1 MSTFSVNLLEQLT
14 LEDSPK
20 MLESYLSQR
29 SGRHFETF
37 QVSEN
42 KPNEITPSDLLA
54 VSQLSM
60 KIGGYNVRDSISE
73 KAVIKLFEKN
83 IQAKIAKSLG
93 HIKPNWSLETIS
105 SKDLKIFN
113 DAIAKLWPILTKEV
127 GLKKVATFKLLARK
141 RPHMCPIRDSF
152 AERALGKPKDW
163 YASWQ
168 DAFKQES
175 NIVSKL
181 EELRNGHPG
190 AKHLSLLRVADII
203 IWERQ
208 APKTESHSIQLS
220 ALQ

>member
-1 MSTFSVNLLEQLT
+1 MSIFADNLYDAITEKNSAKLFNDYLT
-14 LEDSPK
+14 K
-20 MLESYLSQR
+20 R
-29 SGRHFETF
+29 SGRYFELF
-37 QVSEN
+37 QPHEN

-60 KIGGYNVRDSISE
+60 KIGGYQKGDSIPDS
-73 KAVIKLFEKN
+73 AVIKLFKKELQKKVSKSL
-83 IQAKIAKSLG
+83 AKINT
-93 HIKPNWSLETIS
+93 NWRLETIS
-105 SKDLKIFN
+105 PKDLKVFN
-113 DAIAKLWPILTKEV
+113 DEISKLWPILRDEV

-168 DAFKQES
+168 DAFSQEPKV
-175 NIVSKL
+175 ISKL
-181 EELRNGHPG
+181 EKLRDGHSG

-208 APKTESHSIQLS
+208 ASK
-220 ALQ
+220 

>member
-1 MSTFSVNLLEQLT
+1 MSKFADNLYDEITEKNSAKLLNDYLT
-14 LEDSPK
+14 K
-20 MLESYLSQR
+20 R
-29 SGRHFETF
+29 SGRHFELF
-37 QVSEN
+37 QPHEK

-60 KIGGYNVRDSISE
+60 KIGGYSERDSISE
-73 KAVIKLFEKN
+73 TAVIALFDKKV
-83 IQAKIAKSLG
+83 QAEISKSLVA
-93 HIKPNWSLETIS
+93 IKSNWRIETIS
-105 SKDLKIFN
+105 LDNLKIFDN
-113 DAIAKLWPILTKEV
+113 AIAELWPILRDDV
-127 GLKKVATFKLLARK
+127 GIKKVATFKLLARK

-175 NIVSKL
+175 KVVSKL
-181 EELRNGHPG
+181 EKLREGNSD

-208 APKTESHSIQLS
+208 AKK
-220 ALQ
+220 

>member
-1 MSTFSVNLLEQLT
+1 MSIFADNLYDAITAKNSAKLFNDYLT
-14 LEDSPK
+14 K
-20 MLESYLSQR
+20 R
-29 SGRHFETF
+29 SGRYFELF
-37 QVSEN
+37 QPHEN

-60 KIGGYNVRDSISE
+60 KIGGYQKGDSIPDS
-73 KAVIKLFEKN
+73 AVIKLFKKESQKKVSKSL
-83 IQAKIAKSLG
+83 AKINT
-93 HIKPNWSLETIS
+93 NWRLETIS
-105 SKDLKIFN
+105 PKDLKVFN
-113 DAIAKLWPILTKEV
+113 DEISKLWPILRDEV

-168 DAFKQES
+168 DAFSQEPKV
-175 NIVSKL
+175 ISKL
-181 EELRNGHPG
+181 EKLRDGHSG

-208 APKTESHSIQLS
+208 ASK
-220 ALQ
+220 

>member
-1 MSTFSVNLLEQLT
+1 MSIFADNLYDAITAKNSAKLFNDYLT
-14 LEDSPK
+14 K
-20 MLESYLSQR
+20 R
-29 SGRHFETF
+29 SGRYFELF
-37 QVSEN
+37 QPHEN

-60 KIGGYNVRDSISE
+60 KIGGYQKGDSIPDS
-73 KAVIKLFEKN
+73 AVIKLFKKELQKKVS
-83 IQAKIAKSLG
+83 ISLAKIKT
-93 HIKPNWSLETIS
+93 NWRLETIS
-105 SKDLKIFN
+105 PKDLKVFN
-113 DAIAKLWPILTKEV
+113 DEISKLWPILRDEV

-168 DAFKQES
+168 DAFSQEPKV
-175 NIVSKL
+175 ISKL
-181 EELRNGHPG
+181 EKLRDGHSG

-208 APKTESHSIQLS
+208 ASK
-220 ALQ
+220 

>member
-1 MSTFSVNLLEQLT
+1 MSTFTKNLLKQVSSA
-14 LEDSPK
+14 DSARK
-20 MLESYLSQR
+20 LKSYLAKR
-29 SGRHFETF
+29 SGCHFETF
-37 QVSEN
+37 QASES

-73 KAVIKLFEKN
+73 KAVIKLFEKS
-83 IQAKIAKSLG
+83 IQAKISKSLAL
-93 HIKPNWSLETIS
+93 IKPDWRLETIS
-105 SKDLKIFN
+105 LNNLKIFN
-113 DAIAKLWPILTKEV
+113 NAIAELWPILRYEV

-152 AERALGKPKDW
+152 AERALGRPEDW

-168 DAFKQES
+168 DAFKQEPK
-175 NIVSKL
+175 IVSKL
-181 EELRNGHPG
+181 KKLRDGYSG

-208 APKTESHSIQLS
+208 ASK
-220 ALQ
+220 

>member
-1 MSTFSVNLLEQLT
+1 MSTFSANLLEQLT

-20 MLESYLSQR
+20 MLKSYLAKR

-42 KPNEITPSDLLA
+42 KPNEITTSDLLA

-60 KIGGYNVRDSISE
+60 KIGGYSERDSISE
-73 KAVIKLFEKN
+73 TAVIALFDKKV
-83 IQAKIAKSLG
+83 QAEISKSLVA
-93 HIKPNWSLETIS
+93 IKSNWRLETIS
-105 SKDLKIFN
+105 LDNLKIFN
-113 DAIAKLWPILTKEV
+113 NAIAVLWPILRDDV

-168 DAFKQES
+168 DAFSQEPEV
-175 NIVSKL
+175 ISKL
-181 EELRNGHPG
+181 VKLRNGHSG
-190 AKHLSLLRVADII
+190 AKNLSLLRVADII

-208 APKTESHSIQLS
+208 ATK
-220 ALQ
+220 

>member
-1 MSTFSVNLLEQLT
+1 MFIFADNLYDAITAKNSAKLFNDYLT
-14 LEDSPK
+14 K
-20 MLESYLSQR
+20 R
-29 SGRHFETF
+29 SGRYFELF
-37 QVSEN
+37 QPHEN

-60 KIGGYNVRDSISE
+60 KIGGYQKGDSIPDS
-73 KAVIKLFEKN
+73 AVIKLFKKELQKKVS
-83 IQAKIAKSLG
+83 ISLAKIKT
-93 HIKPNWSLETIS
+93 NWRLETIS
-105 SKDLKIFN
+105 PKDLKVFN
-113 DAIAKLWPILTKEV
+113 DEISKLWPILRDEV

-168 DAFKQES
+168 DAFSQEPKV
-175 NIVSKL
+175 ISKL
-181 EELRNGHPG
+181 EKLRDGHSG

-208 APKTESHSIQLS
+208 ASK
-220 ALQ
+220 

>member
-1 MSTFSVNLLEQLT
+1 MSIFADNLYDAITAKNSAKLFNDYLT
-14 LEDSPK
+14 K
-20 MLESYLSQR
+20 R
-29 SGRHFETF
+29 SGRYFELF
-37 QVSEN
+37 QPHEN

-60 KIGGYNVRDSISE
+60 KIGGYQKGDSIPDS
-73 KAVIKLFEKN
+73 AVIKLFKKELQKKVSKSL
-83 IQAKIAKSLG
+83 AKINT
-93 HIKPNWSLETIS
+93 NWRLETIS
-105 SKDLKIFN
+105 PKDLKVFN
-113 DAIAKLWPILTKEV
+113 DEISKLWPILRDEV

-168 DAFKQES
+168 DAFSQEPKV
-175 NIVSKL
+175 ISKL
-181 EELRNGHPG
+181 EKLRDGHSG

-208 APKTESHSIQLS
+208 ASK
-220 ALQ
+220 

>member
-1 MSTFSVNLLEQLT
+1 MSKFADNLYDAITAKNSAKLFNDYLT
-14 LEDSPK
+14 K
-20 MLESYLSQR
+20 R
-29 SGRHFETF
+29 SGRYFELF
-37 QVSEN
+37 QPHEN

-60 KIGGYNVRDSISE
+60 KIGGYQKGDSIPDS
-73 KAVIKLFEKN
+73 AVIKLFKKESQKKVSKSL
-83 IQAKIAKSLG
+83 AKINT
-93 HIKPNWSLETIS
+93 NWRLETIS
-105 SKDLKIFN
+105 PKDLKVFN
-113 DAIAKLWPILTKEV
+113 DEISKLWPILRDEV

-168 DAFKQES
+168 DAFSQEPKV
-175 NIVSKL
+175 ISKL
-181 EELRNGHPG
+181 EKLRDGHSG

-208 APKTESHSIQLS
+208 ASK
-220 ALQ
+220 